1 MSRIY
6 HDSALRNKAVRSA
19 RLPGAWDPA
28 AHQGGN
34 GVLLE
39 GELVDVSRHSIL
51 DARGRKE
58 RYYVLYIRPSRIHRR
73 KFDPKGNEIE
83 PNFGATK
90 KVNTGFLMS
99 SYKVEAAGD
108 TDRLTPEALKSL
120 VQKPELLALTESLT
134 PDQTVAFWM
143 PESEMGAMEL
153 ALGIGV
159 RLKTRGDGP
168 FLESLAKLEAG
179 TVTKCNFAGDG
190 KTGASWTDNIMAQ
203 KSSEEATA
211 EIREQGD
218 GAEDEEWPEEIQ
230 QQIVRETFHLVL
242 KRDDNICNFLE
253 GGSLIGGSDYKLIYR
268 HYATLYFVF
277 CVDSS
282 ESELGILD
290 LIQVFV
296 ETLDKCFENVCELD
310 LIFHMDKVH
319 YILQEVVMGGMVLE
333 TNMNEIVAQIEAQN
347 RLEKSE
353 GGLSAAPARAVS
365 AVKNINLP
373 EIPRNINIGDLNI
386 KVPNLSQFV

>member
-28 AHQGGN
+28 AHQGGS

-51 DARGRKE
+51 DAHDRKD

-83 PNFGATK
+83 PNFSATR

-99 SYKVEAAGD
+99 SYKMEAKGD
-108 TDRLTPEALKSL
+108 TDRLTPEALKAL

-143 PESEMGAMEL
+143 PESEMEAMEL
-153 ALGIGV
+153 ELGAGV
-159 RLKTRGDGP
+159 RLKTR
-168 FLESLAKLEAG
+168 ESLAKLEAG

-203 KSSEEATA
+203 KSSEGATA
-211 EIREQGD
+211 ETREQGD
-218 GAEDEEWPEEIQ
+218 GAEDEEW
-230 QQIVRETFHLVL
+230 
-242 KRDDNICNFLE
+242 DD
-253 GGSLIGGSDYKLIYR
+253 
-268 HYATLYFVF
+268 
-277 CVDSS
+277 
-282 ESELGILD
+282 
-290 LIQVFV
+290 
-296 ETLDKCFENVCELD
+296 
-310 LIFHMDKVH
+310 
-319 YILQEVVMGGMVLE
+319 
-333 TNMNEIVAQIEAQN
+333 
-347 RLEKSE
+347 
-353 GGLSAAPARAVS
+353 
-365 AVKNINLP
+365 
-373 EIPRNINIGDLNI
+373 
-386 KVPNLSQFV
+386 

>member
-1 MSRIY
+1 MIQAILVFNNHGKPR
-6 HDSALRNKAVRSA
+6 LVRFYQ
-19 RLPGAWDPA
+19 R
-28 AHQGGN
+28 
-34 GVLLE
+34 
-39 GELVDVSRHSIL
+39 
-51 DARGRKE
+51 
-58 RYYVLYIRPSRIHRR
+58 
-73 KFDPKGNEIE
+73 F
-83 PNFGATK
+83 
-90 KVNTGFLMS
+90 
-99 SYKVEAAGD
+99 
-108 TDRLTPEALKSL
+108 
-120 VQKPELLALTESLT
+120 
-134 PDQTVAFWM
+134 
-143 PESEMGAMEL
+143 
-153 ALGIGV
+153 
-159 RLKTRGDGP
+159 
-168 FLESLAKLEAG
+168 
-179 TVTKCNFAGDG
+179 
-190 KTGASWTDNIMAQ
+190 
-203 KSSEEATA
+203 
-211 EIREQGD
+211 
-218 GAEDEEWPEEIQ
+218 PEEIQ

-253 GGSLIGGSDYKLIYR
+253 GGSLIGGPDYKLIYR

-290 LIQVFV
+290 LIQ
-296 ETLDKCFENVCELD
+296 
-310 LIFHMDKVH
+310 VH